1 MPEILYTVTLTQEER
16 DYLHDLSHNG
26 QRAAKTMLNALI
38 LLAVDRGEYQS
49 QEKKS
54 EKIIAETLN
63 IGLRT
68 INRLKKEFVEEGLE
82 AALVRKP
89 SPPRRV
95 RYDGDAQ
102 ARLTALA
109 CSKAPEGHASWS
121 LRLLAD
127 KMVELEYAENIS
139 HETVRRL
146 LKKANL
152 SLGKRKNG

>member
-152 SLGKRKNG
+152 NLGKRKNG